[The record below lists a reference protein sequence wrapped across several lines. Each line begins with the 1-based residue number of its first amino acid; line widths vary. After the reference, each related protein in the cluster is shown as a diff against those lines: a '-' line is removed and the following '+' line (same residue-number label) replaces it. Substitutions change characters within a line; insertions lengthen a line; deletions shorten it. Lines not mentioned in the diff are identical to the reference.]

1 MCGIAGI
8 ACLPGH
14 KPDPVLLK
22 RMAQALR
29 HRGPDGE
36 GFYETGSAALVH
48 RRLSIVDLEGGAQ
61 PLIQGATALVAN
73 GEIYNDPAL
82 RQTLADEP
90 FKTGSDCESPLFLW
104 PLSDTQYTFELRG
117 MYAIA
122 LLDGSGPQTV
132 IALSRD
138 PFGIKPLYYAQVESG
153 VIFASEPQVLLAT
166 DLLPRRIRPEAR
178 DQLLQA
184 QFVAGR
190 ETIYPGIMRVLPG
203 ETLRFVDGRLD
214 QAKKQPAFHGNI
226 DKSLTE
232 ETALA
237 RLDAALM
244 DSVQA
249 HERADVPFG
258 MFLSG
263 GIDSSAVLAAMT
275 RLGNGAPLAWT
286 ARFDTGAIDESAQA
300 AELARTLGAQHHV
313 LTVTEA
319 MVWRHLPQIVACLD
333 DPVADYAIIPSWF
346 LAREARKDVT
356 VILSGEGGDE
366 LFGGYGRYRRAMRP
380 WWRGGR
386 LPWRR
391 GMMDGICPLATGRK
405 WREAFAPQYEET
417 RLRSV
422 QALDLR
428 EWLPNDLLIKLDR
441 CLMAHAIEGRTP
453 LLDPAVSAVAW
464 SLPDSL
470 KVQGKHGKYL
480 LRRWVE
486 KNVPGATPFA
496 PKQGFTVPVGEWIAA
511 QGARLGPLVADSA
524 AFKGLIAP
532 ETIKALF
539 TRAAGRRERHAA
551 WALLFYALWHRIHIE
566 TGSFEGDVFETL
578 AYSGTGSRN

>member
-1 MCGIAGI
+1 MCGIAGV
-8 ACLPGH
+8 ACRPGYA
-14 KPDPVLLK
+14 PDPAILQI
-22 RMAQALR
+22 MAQALR

-36 GFYETGSAALVH
+36 GFHETGSAALVH

-61 PLIQGATALVAN
+61 PLIQGPIALVAN

-82 RQTLADEP
+82 RATLADAP

-104 PLSDTQYTFELRG
+104 PDCDTAYTFELRG

-122 LLDGSGPQTV
+122 LLDETGPDTV
-132 IALSRD
+132 MALSRD
-138 PFGIKPLYYAQVESG
+138 PFGIKPLYYAEIEQG
-153 VIFASEPQVLLAT
+153 VIFASEAQALLAT
-166 DLLPRRIRPEAR
+166 GLVTRGVRDAAR
-178 DQLLQA
+178 DQLLQV

-190 ETIYPGIMRVLPG
+190 ETIYPGIKRVLPG
-203 ETLRFVDGRLD
+203 ETLRFVNGALDRASKLPARHGAINRDMSEEMALSRLD
-214 QAKKQPAFHGNI
+214 H
-226 DKSLTE
+226 
-232 ETALA
+232 
-237 RLDAALM
+237 ALM

-263 GIDSSAVLAAMT
+263 GIDSTAVLAAMT
-275 RLGNGAPLAWT
+275 RLGRGAPLAWT
-286 ARFDTGAIDESAQA
+286 ARFDTGSVDESAQA
-300 AELARTLGAQHHV
+300 AETARVLGAEHHV
-313 LTVTEA
+313 LTITES
-319 MVWRHLPQIVACLD
+319 MVWRHLPEIVACLD
-333 DPVADYAIIPSWF
+333 DPVADYAVIPSWF

-391 GMMDGICPLATGRK
+391 GMMDGLCCLPTGGQWK
-405 WREAFAPQYEET
+405 KDFTPPFEQT

-422 QALDLR
+422 QGLDLD

-453 LLDPAVSAVAW
+453 LLDPVMSALAW
-464 SLPDSL
+464 SLPDHL
-470 KVQGKHGKYL
+470 KVKGSHGKYL

-486 KNVPGATPFA
+486 KNVPGSSPFA
-496 PKQGFTVPVGEWIAA
+496 PKQGFTVPVGQWIGARS
-511 QGARLGPLVADSA
+511 ARLGPLVAEA
-524 AFKGLIAP
+524 QAFMSVLEAQDIRR
-532 ETIKALF
+532 IF
-539 TRAAGRRERHAA
+539 DRAEGRRERHAA
-551 WALLFYALWHRIHIE
+551 WALLFYALWYRIHIE
-566 TGSFEGDVFETL
+566 RIPYHGDVFDTL
-578 AYSGTGSRN
+578 AA

>member
-14 KPDPVLLK
+14 RPDKAVLQS
-22 RMAQALR
+22 MARALC
-29 HRGPDGE
+29 HRGPNGE

-61 PLIQGATALVAN
+61 PLVQGKLALVAN

-82 RQTLADEP
+82 RQGLANAP
-90 FKTGSDCESPLFLW
+90 FKTGSDCEAPLFLW
-104 PLSDTQYTFELRG
+104 PDSDVDYTLQLRG

-122 LLDGSGPQTV
+122 LLDETGSDSVLT
-132 IALSRD
+132 LSRD
-138 PFGIKPLYYAQVESG
+138 PFGIKPLYYAQLSCG

-166 DLLPRRIRPEAR
+166 GLTSRAVRPQAR

-203 ETLRFVDGRLD
+203 ETLRFVNGVLD
-214 QAKKQPAFHGNI
+214 RAKRQPSRSGKI
-226 DKSLTE
+226 DHSLTE
-232 ETALA
+232 EAALT
-237 RLDAALM
+237 RLDEALM

-263 GIDSSAVLAAMT
+263 GIDSTAVLAAMT

-286 ARFDTGAIDESAQA
+286 ARFDAGSVDESASA
-300 AELARTLGAQHHV
+300 AETAKVLGAQHRV

-319 MVWRHLPQIVACLD
+319 MVWQDLPRIVSCLD
-333 DPVADYAIIPSWF
+333 DPVADYAVIPSWF

-391 GMMDGICPLATGRK
+391 GIVDKIVSLETGK
-405 WREAFAPQYEET
+405 QWREVFAPPVEET
-417 RLRSV
+417 RLRAV
-422 QALDLR
+422 QALDLD

-453 LLDPAVSAVAW
+453 LLDPALSKLAW
-464 SLPDSL
+464 SLPDTL
-470 KVQGKHGKYL
+470 KVRDGHGKYL
-480 LRRWVE
+480 LRLWVE
-486 KNVPGATPFA
+486 KHVPGSAPFA
-496 PKQGFTVPVGEWIAA
+496 PKQGFTVPVGQWIASKS
-511 QGARLGPLVADSA
+511 ARLGPLVTNCD
-524 AFKGLIAP
+524 AFRGVIAP
-532 ETIKALF
+532 NVIRGVFDKAE
-539 TRAAGRRERHAA
+539 GRRERHAA
-551 WALLFYALWHRIHIE
+551 WALLFYALWHRLHIE
-566 TGSFEGDVFETL
+566 RTPVDGDVFETL
-578 AYSGTGSRN
+578 AS